1 MAEYVK
7 RRCVI
12 ITYSKVAI
20 KVIDHMDTPTKQ
32 RIKEAIEKLP
42 TGDAKKLSGYSCA
55 YRLRVGD
62 WRILFDMQEDIKITN
77 ILPRGDAY
85 KK

>member
-1 MAEYVK
+1 MKPE
-7 RRCVI
+7 
-12 ITYSKVAI
+12 YSKTAARAI
-20 KVIDHMDTPTKQ
+20 ERINNPDKQ
-32 RIKEAIEKLP
+32 RIRDAINNLP
-42 TGDAKKLSGYSCA
+42 FGDVKKLTGYTNA

-62 WRILFDMQEDIKITN
+62 YRILFDMDIKIKITN